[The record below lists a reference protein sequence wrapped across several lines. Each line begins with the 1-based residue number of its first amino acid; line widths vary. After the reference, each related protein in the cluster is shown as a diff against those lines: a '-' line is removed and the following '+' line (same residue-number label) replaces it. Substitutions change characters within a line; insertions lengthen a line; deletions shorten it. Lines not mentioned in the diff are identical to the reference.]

1 MFSGLM
7 EAMAGVPVP
16 IPCLL
21 GVSWMGGIPEAPGA
35 GAWLAGTFLSCDQT
49 ESLVSADP
57 TLVALPQL
65 LPRASRAKPLPR
77 GCRPPT
83 AFPLP

>member
-1 MFSGLM
+1 M
-7 EAMAGVPVP
+7 EAMVGVLVPV
-16 IPCLL
+16 PCLL

-49 ESLVSADP
+49 MALASVDP
-57 TLVALPQL
+57 TLAALPQL

-77 GCRPPT
+77 GCGPPT
-83 AFPLP
+83 AFPLL